1 VIDKKRVQ
9 SYCFNMLK
17 AKILVGLLS
26 FLAIGIRIT
35 TAQNYQGKNER
46 PVTFV
51 CSYCGSQ
58 SSTPIQG
65 AACGFGDGKDHNWM
79 PVR

>member
-1 VIDKKRVQ
+1 
-9 SYCFNMLK
+9 MLK
-17 AKILVGLLS
+17 TKTLVGLLS
-26 FLAIGIRIT
+26 FLAMGIGIT
-35 TAQNYQGKNER
+35 AAQNYQGKDER

-65 AACGFGDGKDHNWM
+65 AACGFGGGKDHNWM